1 MNETDH
7 FLSVFISSTGVD
19 VCCFFFQPALIRS
32 LEVEVEAEAVT
43 RYSEKVV
50 VYRFLFTAA
59 NLIKQVFNLIN
70 GDYTMKMHAIN
81 LNKGI

>member
-7 FLSVFISSTGVD
+7 FLPVFISSTGVD
-19 VCCFFFQPALIRS
+19 VCCFFQPALIRS
-32 LEVEVEAEAVT
+32 LEVEAEAVT

>member
-1 MNETDH
+1 M
-7 FLSVFISSTGVD
+7 FVV
-19 VCCFFFQPALIRS
+19 VFFQPALIRS

-43 RYSEKVV
+43 RYSEKV

>member
-1 MNETDH
+1 M
-7 FLSVFISSTGVD
+7 FVV
-19 VCCFFFQPALIRS
+19 FFQPALIRS